1 MADGGHTFV
10 KKTFGKP
17 TYCHHCSDLIWGI
30 IQIGYICEVCN
41 FVIHD
46 RCVSNVV
53 TPCSGIAPCIIK
65 NPVAHCWSE
74 PTHHKKKFCTV
85 CRRRLDDSPA
95 VHCLICEYFAHLE
108 CQDFAVPDCTE
119 NATYVPGKELQSVK
133 HQHHW
138 REGNLPP
145 TSKCAYCKKTCW
157 SSECLTG
164 YRCEWC
170 GMTTH
175 GGCRMYLP
183 TECSFGVLQPIYL
196 PPHSVSI
203 PRTEVPIEAIIGV
216 QVKSKTVLVRDYSCP
231 DLRTIDCHASNTS
244 VNSMAAN
251 EGNTAKSI
259 EEANN
264 TPELSLREILFIER
278 QRREI
283 SKQNFLLSSSPR
295 SITPSSISTAP
306 TSPLPLPT
314 LYSQFSHFPHLVDDQ
329 TSPNSENE
337 DGDEQCKHSDI
348 SVCHDLNEDS
358 VMQITSAATWSQ
370 KLGCSIEKSPS
381 TPSSLHL
388 LYTNFLRR
396 VQPIPRKHLSSNTDD
411 EEEDVGVCDISGGD
425 ISDEYDRCDVMLH
438 EQDLTDAG
446 DQSPI
451 GKNLSAGG
459 VTGDSVEAVAKSG
472 IERQRK
478 NLCETSDTGGNLTT
492 TDDIDNDS
500 SMNLI
505 SNLSFNSSNSNAS
518 IENRYKLSDK
528 RKHAQNVPLAVSNP
542 EVRPIVE
549 TDTLVTHAP
558 ATQKSSKRGWHG
570 KSSKTV
576 TLLKSKTHN
585 LNPFKGTPATGGS
598 LSCSPNSS
606 DCSSHSPLSTDR
618 FNAQPS
624 AVSRSKSFQEPGVKQ
639 YARQK
644 KYTRLFRR
652 RSKKRSSEQGATDT
666 KTSKSV
672 RSLDTTRQS
681 IEITIQ
687 DEDGN
692 YQPYND
698 DYFTLK
704 DVGSGLM
711 RRVCTD
717 DDGDFEE
724 DFDDD
729 LVRHIEIESH
739 TQTRSSGASSP
750 ATFHRY
756 LDDRPYSG
764 ASDDAAGGDISDG
777 GSSRSRSRTSDNEE
791 HVFGRLLRRMQ
802 CLSLGWR
809 KQRYYK
815 RRARSIS
822 EEFSSGDTPRFKD
835 EESVTKT
842 DAMHASAVSGGS
854 GTSSHYRP
862 ESTSHKSEKSDKDK
876 TKKEKESEE
885 KDIEMIKVFD
895 GNNSVRRQLYRVI
908 TVPRTYTLE
917 QLLTTALRA
926 FHITRDP
933 SAFYMTDL
941 YAPSGMEDA
950 PLQDPT
956 PIINLTHLEGKR
968 PAIYLRFHD
977 KDKGYVRV
985 YPGKLQCS
993 LEDPFVSVP
1002 VENTTIIKDLIRDA
1016 LDRFGLQDN
1025 QIQDYRCSEV
1035 LLDRGV
1041 TERILSWNERP
1052 WDIMKQLGKDSIRQ
1066 MELMRFYMQ
1075 HKQDPHGPNIALF
1088 VGNLP
1093 PGLSQRNYEQT
1104 LNKYVTDDNKFTS
1117 IGPIYYEYGSVVLS
1131 FEDAQKAVRAFY
1143 NLRET
1148 IIEDKKLLVMLL
1160 PNIEP
1165 SMVPPD
1171 VRPLLVF
1178 VNVKS
1183 GGCQGLELIS
1193 SFRKLLNPYQVFD
1206 LDNGGPL
1213 PGLYVF
1219 RQIANYK
1226 ILVCGGDG
1234 TIGWVLQCLDNVG
1247 QDSECSSP
1255 PCAIVPLGTGNDLAR
1270 VLCWG
1275 SGYTGGEDPLNL
1287 LRDVIE
1293 AEEIRLDRWTV
1304 VFHPEDKPEEPALK
1318 APSNTTGGGAQN
1330 EDNSQIFVMNNYFG
1344 IGIDAD
1350 LCLDFHNA
1358 REENPNKFN
1367 SRLHNKGYY
1376 VKMGLRKIVGRKTV
1390 KDLHKELKLEVDGK
1404 VVELPPVEGII
1415 ILNILSW
1422 GSGANP
1428 WGPDKDDHFSSP
1440 NHYDG
1445 WLEIVGVTGVVHL
1458 GQIQSGIRTAMR
1470 IAQGAHI
1477 KIHLYSDMPVQV
1489 DGEPWVQSP
1498 GDVVV
1503 LKSALK
1509 ATMLKKIRGK
1519 RRLTEPHI
1527 SPAVLA
1533 SSLSASATASAAAAQ
1548 GANQIN
1554 ICGSAG
1560 SGLGLG
1566 QTGSASENGDRDR
1579 EPTIGT

>member
-1 MADGGHTFV
+1 MADGGHSFV
-10 KKTFGKP
+10 KKTFHKP
-17 TYCHHCSDLIWGI
+17 TYCHHCSDLLWGL
-30 IQIGYICEVCN
+30 IQQGYICEVCN
-41 FVIHD
+41 FIIHE
-46 RCVSNVV
+46 RCVSSVV

-74 PTHHKKKFCTV
+74 PTHHKRKFCTV
-85 CRRRLDDSPA
+85 CRKRLDETPA
-95 VHCLICEYFAHLE
+95 VHCLVCEYFAHIE

-119 NATYVPGKELQSVK
+119 NATYVPGKELLNVK

-138 REGNLPP
+138 REGNLPS

-175 GGCRMYLP
+175 AGCRVYLP
-183 TECSFGVLQPIYL
+183 TECNFGILQPIYL

-216 QVKSKTVLVRDYSCP
+216 QVKSKTTLVRDYSCP
-231 DLRTIDCHASNTS
+231 SPDLSVGSGVASCSPIPGTGTGS
-244 VNSMAAN
+244 A
-251 EGNTAKSI
+251 GLGLK
-259 EEANN
+259 
-264 TPELSLREILFIER
+264 ELLELHR
-278 QRREI
+278 QRREQ
-283 SKQNFLLSSSPR
+283 SKQHFLLSTPPTPTSCGSHSLCHSP
-295 SITPSSISTAP
+295 TPSLLTVGETSNDADQDQDRDHPEEELEEENTEQDSALQLTTST
-306 TSPLPLPT
+306 S
-314 LYSQFSHFPHLVDDQ
+314 
-329 TSPNSENE
+329 N
-337 DGDEQCKHSDI
+337 
-348 SVCHDLNEDS
+348 
-358 VMQITSAATWSQ
+358 VMCASNLQ
-370 KLGCSIEKSPS
+370 KSPS
-381 TPSSLHL
+381 ANSSLHL
-388 LYTNFLRR
+388 LYTNLFRKLGQGKRR
-396 VQPIPRKHLSSNTDD
+396 RKRGSSAGGISPSEDEDD
-411 EEEDVGVCDISGGD
+411 VDGGVCDISGGD
-425 ISDEYDRCDVMLH
+425 LSDDYDHCDVALRRRSLRSRQPRDVS
-438 EQDLTDAG
+438 ETDYHG
-446 DQSPI
+446 D
-451 GKNLSAGG
+451 A
-459 VTGDSVEAVAKSG
+459 EAEAEGEGETAPRES
-472 IERQRK
+472 
-478 NLCETSDTGGNLTT
+478 CYETSDTGGELTN
-492 TDDIDNDS
+492 TDDLDS
-500 SMNLI
+500 SLNLI
-505 SNLSFNSSNSNAS
+505 SNLSYNSSNNSNAS
-518 IENRYKLSDK
+518 
-528 RKHAQNVPLAVSNP
+528 ASNAP
-542 EVRPIVE
+542 GGASTTI
-549 TDTLVTHAP
+549 AP
-558 ATQKSSKRGWHG
+558 ASTTAPG
-570 KSSKTV
+570 KCGQALSVYGGRPQPKT
-576 TLLKSKTHN
+576 
-585 LNPFKGTPATGGS
+585 GAPAQAKPKPKPILMPKHKAQGKGGS
-598 LSCSPNSS
+598 LSSPLSNSNSS
-606 DCSSHSPLSTDR
+606 DCSSAS
-618 FNAQPS
+618 PS
-624 AVSRSKSFQEPGVKQ
+624 APATLLQLSPVGRSKSFQESTGVTAVSR
-639 YARQK
+639 YK
-644 KYTRLFRR
+644 KYGRGLFQRR
-652 RSKKRSSEQGATDT
+652 RSKRSPKNAAAPAGT
-666 KTSKSV
+666 KSNY
-672 RSLDTTRQS
+672 SLDRLSQN

-692 YQPYND
+692 YQPYD
-698 DYFTLK
+698 DNFHMLARRLDATDVDD
-704 DVGSGLM
+704 DVG
-711 RRVCTD
+711 
-717 DDGDFEE
+717 
-724 DFDDD
+724 FDD
-729 LVRHIEIESH
+729 L
-739 TQTRSSGASSP
+739 
-750 ATFHRY
+750 Y
-756 LDDRPYSG
+756 LDDRPSG
-764 ASDDAAGGDISDG
+764 ASDDLAFAGDISDG
-777 GSSRSRSRTSDNEE
+777 GASSRSRASDASDG
-791 HVFGRLLRRMQ
+791 HVLGRLLRQVRQ
-802 CLSLGWR
+802 GLTVGWR
-809 KQRYYK
+809 KPRYQK

-835 EESVTKT
+835 EESASKT
-842 DAMHASAVSGGS
+842 ESGHGPSSGGGS
-854 GTSSHYRP
+854 GGGGAGGSSTAGASTSAAGGSSSHYRP
-862 ESTSHKSEKSDKDK
+862 DSAGHKSDKSEKDRE
-876 TKKEKESEE
+876 KKEKEREE

-895 GNNSVRRQLYRVI
+895 GNNSFRRQQYRVI
-908 TVPRTYTLE
+908 IVQRTYTLE

-933 SAFYMTDL
+933 QAFYLTDL
-941 YAPSGMEDA
+941 YAPAGMEDA
-950 PLQDPT
+950 PMLDPT
-956 PIINLTHLEGKR
+956 PVLSLTHLEGKR
-968 PAIYLRFHD
+968 PAMYLRFHD
-977 KDKGYVRV
+977 RDRGHVRV

-993 LEDPFVSVP
+993 MLEDPYVSVP
-1002 VENTTIIKDLIRDA
+1002 VDNSTVIKDLIRDA
-1016 LDRFGLQDN
+1016 LDKFGLQDN

-1093 PGLSQRNYEQT
+1093 TGLSQRNYEQI
-1104 LNKYVTDDNKFTS
+1104 LNKYVTDENKFIS
-1117 IGPIYYEYGSVVLS
+1117 IGPIYYEYGSVVLT
-1131 FEDAQKAVRAFY
+1131 FEDSQKAVGHPAFSHPKETLLTRAIVFQVRAFY

-1148 IIEDKKLLVMLL
+1148 IIEDKKLLVLLL

-1165 SMVPPD
+1165 SMVPSD

-1219 RQIANYK
+1219 RQITNYK

-1304 VFHPEDKPEEPALK
+1304 VFHPEDKPEEPAMK
-1318 APSNTTGGGAQN
+1318 APSQTTGGAQN

-1358 REENPNKFN
+1358 REENPNQFN
-1367 SRLHNKGYY
+1367 SRLRNKGYY
-1376 VKMGLRKIVGRKTV
+1376 VKMGLRKIVGRKAV
-1390 KDLHKELKLEVDGK
+1390 KDLQKELRLEVDGK
-1404 VVELPPVEGII
+1404 IVDLPPVDGII

-1428 WGPDKDDHFSSP
+1428 WGPDKDDQFSTP

-1445 WLEIVGVTGVVHL
+1445 MLEVVGVTGVVHL

-1470 IAQGAHI
+1470 IAQGGHI
-1477 KIHLYSDMPVQV
+1477 KIHLNTDMPVQV
-1489 DGEPWVQSP
+1489 DGEPWIQSP

-1509 ATMLKKIRGK
+1509 ATMLKKTKSK

-1527 SPAVLA
+1527 SPAVL
-1533 SSLSASATASAAAAQ
+1533 SLSVAQ
-1548 GANQIN
+1548 Q
-1554 ICGSAG
+1554 G
-1560 SGLGLG
+1560 SGLG
-1566 QTGSASENGDRDR
+1566 TGSVSLSGSPQSQSQQQLQQQQQQQSQLAENG
-1579 EPTIGT
+1579 EKEASMASLPAGFGST

>member
-1 MADGGHTFV
+1 MRKMADGGHTFV

-95 VHCLICEYFAHLE
+95 VHCLICEYFAHIE

-175 GGCRMYLP
+175 GGCRTYLT
-183 TECSFGVLQPIYL
+183 TECNFGVLQPIYL

-216 QVKSKTVLVRDYSCP
+216 QVKSKTTLLRDYSCP
-231 DLRTIDCHASNTS
+231 
-244 VNSMAAN
+244 
-251 EGNTAKSI
+251 
-259 EEANN
+259 
-264 TPELSLREILFIER
+264 
-278 QRREI
+278 
-283 SKQNFLLSSSPR
+283 
-295 SITPSSISTAP
+295 
-306 TSPLPLPT
+306 
-314 LYSQFSHFPHLVDDQ
+314 
-329 TSPNSENE
+329 
-337 DGDEQCKHSDI
+337 
-348 SVCHDLNEDS
+348 
-358 VMQITSAATWSQ
+358 
-370 KLGCSIEKSPS
+370 
-381 TPSSLHL
+381 
-388 LYTNFLRR
+388 
-396 VQPIPRKHLSSNTDD
+396 
-411 EEEDVGVCDISGGD
+411 
-425 ISDEYDRCDVMLH
+425 
-438 EQDLTDAG
+438 
-446 DQSPI
+446 
-451 GKNLSAGG
+451 
-459 VTGDSVEAVAKSG
+459 
-472 IERQRK
+472 
-478 NLCETSDTGGNLTT
+478 
-492 TDDIDNDS
+492 
-500 SMNLI
+500 
-505 SNLSFNSSNSNAS
+505 
-518 IENRYKLSDK
+518 
-528 RKHAQNVPLAVSNP
+528 
-542 EVRPIVE
+542 
-549 TDTLVTHAP
+549 
-558 ATQKSSKRGWHG
+558 
-570 KSSKTV
+570 
-576 TLLKSKTHN
+576 
-585 LNPFKGTPATGGS
+585 
-598 LSCSPNSS
+598 
-606 DCSSHSPLSTDR
+606 
-618 FNAQPS
+618 
-624 AVSRSKSFQEPGVKQ
+624 
-639 YARQK
+639 
-644 KYTRLFRR
+644 
-652 RSKKRSSEQGATDT
+652 
-666 KTSKSV
+666 
-672 RSLDTTRQS
+672 
-681 IEITIQ
+681 
-687 DEDGN
+687 
-692 YQPYND
+692 
-698 DYFTLK
+698 
-704 DVGSGLM
+704 
-711 RRVCTD
+711 
-717 DDGDFEE
+717 
-724 DFDDD
+724 
-729 LVRHIEIESH
+729 
-739 TQTRSSGASSP
+739 
-750 ATFHRY
+750 
-756 LDDRPYSG
+756 
-764 ASDDAAGGDISDG
+764 
-777 GSSRSRSRTSDNEE
+777 
-791 HVFGRLLRRMQ
+791 
-802 CLSLGWR
+802 
-809 KQRYYK
+809 
-815 RRARSIS
+815 RSIS

-835 EESVTKT
+835 EEPGIKT
-842 DAMHASAVSGGS
+842 DTMHASAVSGGS

-862 ESTSHKSEKSDKDK
+862 ESSHKSEKSDKDK

-895 GNNSVRRQLYRVI
+895 GNNSFRRQLYRVI
-908 TVPRTYTLE
+908 SVPRTYTLE

-926 FHITRDP
+926 FHITREP

-941 YAPSGMEDA
+941 YAASGMEDV

-956 PIINLTHLEGKR
+956 PVMNLTHLEGKR

-993 LEDPFVSVP
+993 LEEPYVNVP

-1093 PGLSQRNYEQT
+1093 PGLSQRNYEQI
-1104 LNKYVTDDNKFTS
+1104 LNKYVTDENKFTS

-1165 SMVPPD
+1165 SMVPSD

-1219 RQIANYK
+1219 RQIVNYK

-1304 VFHPEDKPEEPALK
+1304 VFHPEDKPEESALK

-1404 VVELPPVEGII
+1404 VVDLPPVEGII

-1428 WGPDKDDHFSSP
+1428 WGPDKDDNFSTP

-1445 WLEIVGVTGVVHL
+1445 VLEIVGVTGVVHL

-1470 IAQGAHI
+1470 IAQGGHI

-1509 ATMLKKIRGK
+1509 ATMLKKSRGK

-1533 SSLSASATASAAAAQ
+1533 SSLSASATASTAASQATI
-1548 GANQIN
+1548 QIN
-1554 ICGSAG
+1554 SSGSSG
-1560 SGLGLG
+1560 SGLGQG
-1566 QTGSASENGDRDR
+1566 PENGDRDR
-1579 EPTIGT
+1579 TTPIGT

>member
-231 DLRTIDCHASNTS
+231 
-244 VNSMAAN
+244 
-251 EGNTAKSI
+251 
-259 EEANN
+259 
-264 TPELSLREILFIER
+264 
-278 QRREI
+278 
-283 SKQNFLLSSSPR
+283 
-295 SITPSSISTAP
+295 
-306 TSPLPLPT
+306 
-314 LYSQFSHFPHLVDDQ
+314 
-329 TSPNSENE
+329 
-337 DGDEQCKHSDI
+337 
-348 SVCHDLNEDS
+348 
-358 VMQITSAATWSQ
+358 
-370 KLGCSIEKSPS
+370 
-381 TPSSLHL
+381 
-388 LYTNFLRR
+388 
-396 VQPIPRKHLSSNTDD
+396 
-411 EEEDVGVCDISGGD
+411 
-425 ISDEYDRCDVMLH
+425 
-438 EQDLTDAG
+438 
-446 DQSPI
+446 
-451 GKNLSAGG
+451 
-459 VTGDSVEAVAKSG
+459 
-472 IERQRK
+472 
-478 NLCETSDTGGNLTT
+478 
-492 TDDIDNDS
+492 
-500 SMNLI
+500 
-505 SNLSFNSSNSNAS
+505 
-518 IENRYKLSDK
+518 
-528 RKHAQNVPLAVSNP
+528 
-542 EVRPIVE
+542 
-549 TDTLVTHAP
+549 
-558 ATQKSSKRGWHG
+558 
-570 KSSKTV
+570 
-576 TLLKSKTHN
+576 
-585 LNPFKGTPATGGS
+585 
-598 LSCSPNSS
+598 
-606 DCSSHSPLSTDR
+606 
-618 FNAQPS
+618 
-624 AVSRSKSFQEPGVKQ
+624 
-639 YARQK
+639 
-644 KYTRLFRR
+644 
-652 RSKKRSSEQGATDT
+652 
-666 KTSKSV
+666 
-672 RSLDTTRQS
+672 
-681 IEITIQ
+681 
-687 DEDGN
+687 
-692 YQPYND
+692 
-698 DYFTLK
+698 
-704 DVGSGLM
+704 
-711 RRVCTD
+711 
-717 DDGDFEE
+717 
-724 DFDDD
+724 
-729 LVRHIEIESH
+729 
-739 TQTRSSGASSP
+739 
-750 ATFHRY
+750 
-756 LDDRPYSG
+756 
-764 ASDDAAGGDISDG
+764 
-777 GSSRSRSRTSDNEE
+777 
-791 HVFGRLLRRMQ
+791 
-802 CLSLGWR
+802 
-809 KQRYYK
+809 
-815 RRARSIS
+815 RSIS